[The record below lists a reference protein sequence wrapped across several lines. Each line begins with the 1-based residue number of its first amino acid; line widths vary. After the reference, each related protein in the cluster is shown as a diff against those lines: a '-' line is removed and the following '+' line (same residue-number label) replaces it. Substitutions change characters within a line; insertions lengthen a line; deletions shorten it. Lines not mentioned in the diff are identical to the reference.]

1 MNSTFSPLASPRT
14 GLAPAGCPQLVDW
27 LRHHN
32 INLLVVMAPNLLDAP
47 PVRRPEDA
55 SEPLRHGFRGHPAG
69 SGLVCR
75 IRTRRICAAP
85 RVRETSRL
93 RVILLPYIR
102 ESWSAMFK
110 LLTVDLIEDPSP
122 SGAGNADTLLMLT
135 NAISP
140 RVKHGSLPSLLKVCW
155 PFERRPHVEQPA
167 VAYRVKRAEVVHALT
182 ALIRPQEHIVVD
194 R

>member
-1 MNSTFSPLASPRT
+1 M
-14 GLAPAGCPQLVDW
+14 PQTQW
-27 LRHHN
+27 TSYERSGG
-32 INLLVVMAPNLLDAP
+32 
-47 PVRRPEDA
+47 R
-55 SEPLRHGFRGHPAG
+55 SGQCEPLLLSGSQANVWDCVREPWSG

-75 IRTRRICAAP
+75 IRAPRICAAP
-85 RVRETSRL
+85 WVRETLRL
-93 RVILLPYIR
+93 SVILLPYIR

-135 NAISP
+135 NAICP
-140 RVKHGSLPSLLKVCW
+140 RVKHGSHPSLLKVCW

>member
-1 MNSTFSPLASPRT
+1 M
-14 GLAPAGCPQLVDW
+14 
-27 LRHHN
+27 
-32 INLLVVMAPNLLDAP
+32 
-47 PVRRPEDA
+47 RRPGDA

-75 IRTRRICAAP
+75 IRAPRICAAP
-85 RVRETSRL
+85 WVRETLRL
-93 RVILLPYIR
+93 SVILLPYIR

-135 NAISP
+135 NAICP
-140 RVKHGSLPSLLKVCW
+140 RVKHGSHPSLLKVCW

>member
-1 MNSTFSPLASPRT
+1 VRGRVHTCEVGHWFGSPTSAVEVPTR
-14 GLAPAGCPQLVDW
+14 
-27 LRHHN
+27 
-32 INLLVVMAPNLLDAP
+32 INPLVVMAPNLLDAP
-47 PVRRPEDA
+47 PVRRPGDA
-55 SEPLRHGFRGHPAG
+55 SEPLRHGSRGHPAG

-75 IRTRRICAAP
+75 IRARRICAAP
-85 RVRETSRL
+85 WVRETSRL
-93 RVILLPYIR
+93 SVILLPYIR

>member
-1 MNSTFSPLASPRT
+1 MQDSGSADLRGALGSRDLTAKRD
-14 GLAPAGCPQLVDW
+14 PA
-27 LRHHN
+27 
-32 INLLVVMAPNLLDAP
+32 
-47 PVRRPEDA
+47 
-55 SEPLRHGFRGHPAG
+55 
-69 SGLVCR
+69 
-75 IRTRRICAAP
+75 
-85 RVRETSRL
+85 
-93 RVILLPYIR
+93 PYIR
-102 ESWSAMFK
+102 ESWSAIFK